1 MVKAS
6 LLILSCSTGLS
17 AGELSVLVV
26 GDSFGDTGPT
36 YKALDDTFKKNSVPA
51 TTKSTAVG
59 GTTTCHWSSQ
69 QSGMKLVND
78 AKKKFP
84 NAADGPDYMW
94 YTLGA
99 NDQWSDS
106 DFQSCLKNAKHGTWQ
121 DALDCAAPEVERL
134 VGCGATM
141 LENYWAEFP
150 KSKVLFTG
158 YDIPCYSALCD
169 LSFTHAFYG
178 ALCDNN
184 KTCDNSYGQQVQK
197 LLSDSYVERFKGK
210 PFTAVSFM
218 GAAQKAA
225 GVPGA
230 DVGVPVLDQGAECDY
245 TTYCVHPKYGSP
257 AGDAWT
263 DAFWDKYFKDELSGS
278 VV

>member
-1 MVKAS
+1 MVKAT
-6 LLILSCSTGLS
+6 LLTLCSSVVLST
-17 AGELSVLVV
+17 GELSVLVV

-36 YKALDDTFKKNSVPA
+36 YRALDDTFKNNGVPA
-51 TTKSTAVG
+51 TVESTAVG
-59 GTTTCHWSSQ
+59 GTTTCHWASQ
-69 QSGMKLVND
+69 EDGMKLVND

-84 NAADGPDYMW
+84 NAVDGPDYMW

-99 NDQWSDS
+99 NDQWSDG
-106 DFQSCLKNAKHGTWQ
+106 DFQSCLKSAKGGSWQ
-121 DALDCAAPEVERL
+121 DALDCAAPEVDRL

-141 LENYWAEFP
+141 LENYWNEFP

-158 YDIPCYSALCD
+158 YDIPCFNALCD

-178 ALCDNN
+178 ALCGNDI
-184 KTCDNSYGQQVQK
+184 TCTNTYGNDVQK
-197 LLSDSYVERFKGK
+197 LLSDAYVARFKGK
-210 PFTAVSFM
+210 PFTAVKFM

-225 GVPGA
+225 GIAGA
-230 DVGVPVLDQGAECDY
+230 DAGTPVLDQGCECDY
-245 TTYCVHPKYGSP
+245 TAYCVHPKYGTP

-263 DAFWDKYFKDELSGS
+263 DAFWEKYFKNELSQS

>member
-6 LLILSCSTGLS
+6 LLILSCTAGLS
-17 AGELSVLVV
+17 VGELSVLVV

-59 GTTTCHWSSQ
+59 GTTTCHWASQ
-69 QSGMKLVND
+69 DSGMKIVND

-84 NAADGPDYMW
+84 NAADGPDYVW

-106 DFQSCLKNAKHGTWQ
+106 DFQSCLKKAKSGTWQ
-121 DALDCAAPEVERL
+121 DALDCAAPEVDRL

-141 LENYWAEFP
+141 LENYWTEFP

-178 ALCDNN
+178 SLCDNN

-197 LLSDSYVERFKGK
+197 LLADGYVERLKGK

-225 GVPGA
+225 GIPGA

>member
-1 MVKAS
+1 MVKAI
-6 LLILSCSTGLS
+6 LLTLCNSMVLS
-17 AGELSVLVV
+17 AGELSVIVV

-36 YKALDDTFKKNSVPA
+36 YRALDDTFKNNGVPA
-51 TTKSTAVG
+51 TVESTAVG
-59 GTTTCHWSSQ
+59 GTTTCHWAAQ
-69 QSGMKLVND
+69 EDGMKLVND

-99 NDQWSDS
+99 NDQWSDG
-106 DFQSCLKNAKHGTWQ
+106 DFQSCIKTAKHGSWQ

-158 YDIPCYSALCD
+158 YDIPCYSLLCD
-169 LSFTHAFYG
+169 PITETFYG
-178 ALCDNN
+178 KLCGGNV
-184 KTCDNSYGQQVQK
+184 TCSNTYGNDVQN
-197 LLSDSYVERFKGK
+197 LLADAYVQRFAGK
-210 PFTAVSFM
+210 PFTAVKFM

-225 GVPGA
+225 GIAGA
-230 DVGVPVLDQGAECDY
+230 DAGTPVLDQGAQCDY
-245 TTYCVHPKYGSP
+245 TAWCVHPKYGTP

-263 DAFWDKYFKDELSGS
+263 DAFWDKYFKNEMSGS

>member
-1 MVKAS
+1 
-6 LLILSCSTGLS
+6 LS

-36 YKALDDTFKKNSVPA
+36 YKALEDTFKKNNVPA

-59 GTTTCHWSSQ
+59 GTTTCHWASQ
-69 QSGMKLVND
+69 KSGMKIVDD

-84 NAADGPDYMW
+84 HAADGPDYVW

-99 NDQWSDS
+99 NDQWDDS
-106 DFQSCLKNAKHGTWQ
+106 NFQSCLKKAKGGSSQ
-121 DALDCAAPEVERL
+121 DALDCAGPEVERL

-169 LSFTHAFYG
+169 LAITSDFYG
-178 ALCDNN
+178 ALCGNDIICSN
-184 KTCDNSYGQQVQK
+184 TYGQNVQK
-197 LLSDSYVERFKGK
+197 LLADAYVERFKGK

-225 GVPGA
+225 GIAGA

-263 DAFWDKYFKDELSGS
+263 DAFWDKYFKNELNSTAS

>member
-1 MVKAS
+1 MVKAI
-6 LLILSCSTGLS
+6 LLTLCSSVVFS

-36 YKALDDTFKKNSVPA
+36 YKALDDTFKKNKVAA
-51 TTKSTAVG
+51 TVESTAVG
-59 GTTTCHWSSQ
+59 GTATCHWAAQ
-69 QSGMKLVND
+69 EKGMKLVKD
-78 AKKKFP
+78 AQKKFP
-84 NAADGPDYMW
+84 NAKHGPDYMW

-99 NDQWSDS
+99 NDQVQDS
-106 DFQSCLKNAKHGTWQ
+106 DFQSCLSSAKGGSWQ
-121 DALDCAAPEVERL
+121 DALDCAAPEVDRL
-134 VGCGATM
+134 VGCGTTM

-169 LSFTHAFYG
+169 PITTTFYG
-178 ALCDNN
+178 KLCGTNITCSNTYGNTVQQLLADALV
-184 KTCDNSYGQQVQK
+184 KKFEGH
-197 LLSDSYVERFKGK
+197 
-210 PFTAVSFM
+210 PFTAVKFM

-225 GVPGA
+225 GIAGA
-230 DVGVPVLDQGAECDY
+230 DVGVPVLDKGAECDY
-245 TTYCVHPKYGSP
+245 TAWCVHPKYGTP

-263 DAFWDKYFKDELSGS
+263 DAFWDKYFINEVGGS